1 MPRLCGFQEDHPS
14 GETVYVNPALIRT
27 VRPHRDN
34 TLIEFVDNTSIA
46 VPLPV
51 KDVVEQLNQHLD

>member
-14 GETVYVNPALIRT
+14 GATVYVNPALIRT

-34 TLIEFVDNTSIA
+34 TLIEFVDNTSIG

>member
-1 MPRLCGFQEDHPS
+1 
-14 GETVYVNPALIRT
+14 VYVNPAVIRT

-34 TLIEFVDNTSIA
+34 TLIEFVDNTSIG
-46 VPLPV
+46 VSLPV